1 MEARTKPSLS
11 RLEFMILDTL
21 HYGECRD
28 TYHSMTITELME
40 ENEGEGLGIRG
51 TVYRKLKKLVKNG
64 YIAKGCMD
72 NHADTFYLLEKGI
85 AVVEGEEK

>member
-51 TVYRKLKKLVKNG
+51 TVYRKLKKLVK
-64 YIAKGCMD
+64 GCMD